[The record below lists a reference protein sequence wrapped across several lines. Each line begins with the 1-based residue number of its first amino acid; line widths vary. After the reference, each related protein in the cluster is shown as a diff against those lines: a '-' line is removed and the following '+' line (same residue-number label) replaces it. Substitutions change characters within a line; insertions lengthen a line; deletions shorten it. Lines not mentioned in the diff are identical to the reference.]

1 MKFRFIKIIT
11 ILISFFF
18 LTGFL
23 PVFSILGPSVTAI
36 ASGNIYKAG
45 AQYMIN
51 KTIEDTTGKNSLTF
65 VKDKIEESNEKK
77 NLNAKAEKGSLLS
90 IIGLVVIK
98 AEDHNNINIS
108 GNILTISGFIDH

>member
-1 MKFRFIKIIT
+1 MINKKIIFEMKFRFIKIFT

-45 AQYMIN
+45 AQYMVN
-51 KTIEDTTGKNSLTF
+51 KTIKDSTGKNSLTF
-65 VKDKIEESNEKK
+65 VKDKIEENNDNKDLNKKLMLLVEKRIK
-77 NLNAKAEKGSLLS
+77 LTRAKLNFQ
-90 IIGLVVIK
+90 
-98 AEDHNNINIS
+98 NINR
-108 GNILTISGFIDH
+108 